1 MYQNNKSKD
10 ATDFAVMDNNL
21 FDIVGLVYAKWKK
34 NKWTISGGL
43 RYDNR
48 HLQGK
53 DFYKKSNNITGF
65 D

>member
-34 NKWTISGGL
+34 NK
-43 RYDNR
+43 
-48 HLQGK
+48 
-53 DFYKKSNNITGF
+53 
-65 D
+65 